1 MKKLFRSM
9 LVLCMMFIS
18 TLMFVT
24 VNAFEPV
31 ANTVV
36 GESSY
41 YQGETVETNYLEGK
55 LEHNKYISY
64 SSSGL
69 EGFNAA
75 GSGGGGLNV
84 PGQYYPQS
92 VNVLSIPADTSA
104 KVVNWTYQTNYGWA
118 LATVE
123 QIAQNFEQYN
133 PGWKV
138 VAAINSDFF
147 DINSK
152 KALPLTTSGVFS
164 SNGHVY
170 KTASSSSSAIGFTNN
185 GTANTLIGNKQIEV
199 TDFYTLRVYDAQNKL
214 LSQHKV
220 DNVNPT
226 ELSNGLSLY
235 YSYPVFVTDELGV
248 KTRVTVSSTLPN
260 GGLICEL
267 PVHCIPMDETGF
279 FGQGNL
285 VLSNEVELNKER
297 FGVYATDENVK
308 KAILAG
314 SYVTIQRD
322 FVGAYADVD
331 QVTGCGDSLVLDGKG
346 IVYNN
351 KERHPRT
358 MVGVKDDGTLLFV
371 TVDGRQPEI
380 NMYGMTYDEQAALM
394 EYYGAVEA
402 YNLDGG
408 GSTTMLIR
416 EGNEFRVLNS
426 PSDGSARRDAN
437 ALLVVIPDA
446 SLKVTSVKDNNVT
459 VELPK
464 LGNDVNVKD
473 YYVKVNGQTYTITD
487 KLTISNLD
495 PKTEY
500 VVEYGYK
507 IIYDGSERQVIG
519 TPISIRTG
527 NVIPTLS
534 EFKYTYKDNTLEI
547 KYNFSDP
554 DAAISF
560 ATLFVGDDDY
570 DIDLEK
576 NVLVVKNVKDFK
588 AEDVRITVVYELNS
602 SSNGTQTVIYS
613 SPEENIETPSPE
625 PEQPTDEPKQS
636 KCSSGTYFISIV
648 LLMSLCGVL
657 INKRK

>member
-1 MKKLFRSM
+1 
-9 LVLCMMFIS
+9 
-18 TLMFVT
+18 
-24 VNAFEPV
+24 
-31 ANTVV
+31 
-36 GESSY
+36 
-41 YQGETVETNYLEGK
+41 
-55 LEHNKYISY
+55 
-64 SSSGL
+64 
-69 EGFNAA
+69 
-75 GSGGGGLNV
+75 
-84 PGQYYPQS
+84 
-92 VNVLSIPADTSA
+92 
-104 KVVNWTYQTNYGWA
+104 
-118 LATVE
+118 
-123 QIAQNFEQYN
+123 
-133 PGWKV
+133 
-138 VAAINSDFF
+138 
-147 DINSK
+147 
-152 KALPLTTSGVFS
+152 
-164 SNGHVY
+164 
-170 KTASSSSSAIGFTNN
+170 
-185 GTANTLIGNKQIEV
+185 
-199 TDFYTLRVYDAQNKL
+199 
-214 LSQHKV
+214 
-220 DNVNPT
+220 
-226 ELSNGLSLY
+226 
-235 YSYPVFVTDELGV
+235 
-248 KTRVTVSSTLPN
+248 
-260 GGLICEL
+260 
-267 PVHCIPMDETGF
+267 
-279 FGQGNL
+279 
-285 VLSNEVELNKER
+285 
-297 FGVYATDENVK
+297 
-308 KAILAG
+308 
-314 SYVTIQRD
+314 
-322 FVGAYADVD
+322 
-331 QVTGCGDSLVLDGKG
+331 
-346 IVYNN
+346 
-351 KERHPRT
+351 

-547 KYNFSDP
+547 KYKFSDP

-576 NVLVVKNVKDFK
+576 NV
-588 AEDVRITVVYELNS
+588 
-602 SSNGTQTVIYS
+602 
-613 SPEENIETPSPE
+613 
-625 PEQPTDEPKQS
+625 
-636 KCSSGTYFISIV
+636 
-648 LLMSLCGVL
+648 VL
-657 INKRK
+657 ISGNVPGAKNSFVIISNAVKAHNAAVNPEALAK